1 MIDEKLTRKLN
12 ILMMLSLGTLMMK
25 EGVMLVKFQWGDT
38 GMSTEPEL
46 GNLTASTGLTLVA
59 VLVLSSC
66 STAVD
71 LVAGMN
77 PSTTSTQQ
85 QDAIWSSYSR
95 DWRLSFDI
103 VRFLDARRPV
113 GIKYFYWIGENIFV
127 LFLPLENFLCWF
139 SEPSGWNSSSSVLRV
154 FSRWRSFLSS
164 PSGPSS
170 V

>member
-1 MIDEKLTRKLN
+1 MIDEKLTKKLN

-46 GNLTASTGLTLVA
+46 GNLTTSTGLTLVA

-77 PSTTSTQQ
+77 PSTTST
-85 QDAIWSSYSR
+85 
-95 DWRLSFDI
+95 
-103 VRFLDARRPV
+103 
-113 GIKYFYWIGENIFV
+113 
-127 LFLPLENFLCWF
+127 
-139 SEPSGWNSSSSVLRV
+139 
-154 FSRWRSFLSS
+154 
-164 PSGPSS
+164 
-170 V
+170 